1 MVEKGKYVII
11 TAAKNEGKNIENT
24 ILSIVRQTVIP
35 QLWVIVSDQSTDDTD
50 DIIRKYEKEYSFMKL
65 LRREKEENRNFGSQV
80 RSINIGY
87 EFIKRKQINYQY
99 IGNLDADISL
109 LPGYYEEIFEKF
121 ELNKNIGLAG
131 GYIYEKDKD
140 EFKVRKHNNLNS
152 IAHGIQ
158 MFRRECFEEIGGYR
172 EMTYGGPDWV
182 AEVLARK
189 NGWEVK
195 AFPNIKVFH
204 HRHTLSEEG
213 KLRGR
218 YRQGLMDYS
227 VGSLFMFEIFK
238 CIRRFDSRPYVIGG
252 LCRFVGFLSAM
263 ISGEKRA
270 VPEDFVNYLQKE
282 QICRIKKLLMLQNIY
297 TQKDI

>member
-1 MVEKGKYVII
+1 MIEKGKHVII
-11 TAAKNEGKNIENT
+11 TAAKNEEKYIENT
-24 ILSIVRQTVIP
+24 VLSIVKQTLIP
-35 QLWVIVSDQSTDDTD
+35 QLWVIVSDRSTDRTD
-50 DIIRKYEKEYSFMKL
+50 DIIRKYEEKYRFIKL
-65 LRREKEENRNFGSQV
+65 LHRGKQENRNFGSQV
-80 RSINIGY
+80 RSINMGY
-87 EFIKRKQINYQY
+87 EFIKRTQIHYEY

-109 LPGYYEEIFEKF
+109 VPDYYEEIIKKF
-121 ELNKNIGLAG
+121 ELNGKMGLAG
-131 GYIYEKDKD
+131 GYIYEKDTD
-140 EFKVRKHNNLNS
+140 EFKVRKHNNMNS
-152 IAHGIQ
+152 VAHGIQ

-172 EMTYGGPDWV
+172 EMPYGGPDWV

-238 CIRRFDSRPYVIGG
+238 CIRRFDAKPYVLGG
-252 LCRFVGFLSAM
+252 LCRLGGFLNGM

-270 VPEDFVNYLQKE
+270 VPEDFVTYLQKE
-282 QICRIKKLLMLQNIY
+282 QICRLKKYLGRQKNIC
-297 TQKDI
+297 